1 MLFVLGFIIFAV
13 SLGIGVTLGD
23 PYMSRW
29 NRWDRVANIGIFIG
43 SGLMTLS
50 LCIFLWGLL
59 P

>member
-23 PYMSRW
+23 PNLFRN
-29 NRWDRVANIGIFIG
+29 NRWDRVASIGVFIG
-43 SGLMTLS
+43 GLLMAAS